1 MKRFVALVLVL
12 VMAFALT
19 ITAFADGSPAKNDN
33 AGAGTGM
40 GIYNSEDKRI
50 AKVPASSVKKTMPS
64 RAYRLDPDDKEAFLD
79 AYEQAKN
86 VEDRVVRACYWL
98 DIPEK
103 YKEMEDFAYA
113 KYNFSS
119 RGKNVQLTV
128 NGKEMEVVALGSGQ
142 YYAKLTEFGV
152 IVITSD

>member
-1 MKRFVALVLVL
+1 MKRFVALVLVV

-19 ITAFADGSPAKNDN
+19 VTAFAASPTKNDN
-33 AGAGTGM
+33 AGAGNGM
-40 GIYNSEDKRI
+40 KIYNSEDKRI
-50 AKVPASSVKKTMPS
+50 ATVPAGQVKKVMPS
-64 RAYRLDPDDKEAFLD
+64 RANKLDAEDKEAFLD
-79 AYEQAKN
+79 AYEKAKN
-86 VEDRVVRACYWL
+86 VDDKVVRACYWL

-103 YKEMEDFAYA
+103 YKNMEDFAYA

-128 NGKEMEVVALGSGQ
+128 NGKEMEVVALGGGQ
-142 YYAKLTEFGV
+142 YYAKLTEFGT

>member
-1 MKRFVALVLVL
+1 MKRFVALILVA

-19 ITAFADGSPAKNDN
+19 ITAFADGSPVKNDQ
-33 AGAGTGM
+33 GAGKGM
-40 GIYNSEDKRI
+40 TIFNSEDKLI
-50 AKVPASSVKKTMPS
+50 ARVPASSVKKVMPS
-64 RAYRLDPDDKEAFLD
+64 RAYRLDDDDKEAFLD

-86 VEDRVVRACYWL
+86 VEDKVVRACYWL

-103 YKEMEDFAYA
+103 YKDLEDFAYA
-113 KYNFSS
+113 KYEFSS

-128 NGKEMEVVALGSGQ
+128 NGKEMEVVSLGSGM
-142 YYAKLTEFGV
+142 YYAKLTEFGT